1 VTALDGTNR
10 LVGTL
15 QSKLD
20 QLPMAELSR
29 NASASMAR
37 LDTVLARLD
46 GEDGLLASALRTSD
60 ALGDLAGPRLQA
72 DLGAAARD
80 VREAAGAVRQ
90 LAEAL
95 QRDPDML
102 LKGKTQVSR

>member
-1 VTALDGTNR
+1 MAPTGWSGR
-10 LVGTL
+10 L

-29 NASASMAR
+29 DASATMAR
-37 LDTVLARLD
+37 LDQVLARLD
-46 GEDGLLASALRTSD
+46 GKDGLLASALRTSD
-60 ALGDLAGPRLQA
+60 SLGDLAGPRLQA
-72 DLGAAARD
+72 DLGAAVRD
-80 VREAAGAVRQ
+80 VREAAVALRQ

-102 LKGKTQVSR
+102 LKGKAQVSR